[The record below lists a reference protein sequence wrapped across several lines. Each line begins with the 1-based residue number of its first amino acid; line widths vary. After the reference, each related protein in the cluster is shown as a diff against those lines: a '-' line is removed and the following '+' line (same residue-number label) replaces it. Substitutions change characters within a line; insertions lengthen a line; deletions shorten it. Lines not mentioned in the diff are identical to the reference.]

1 MLLTCWSA
9 HSRVERQSRCVTYLW
24 MWMWLGYDVSAVDAD
39 SGQAGVLETSLTD
52 VVDTVCQSD
61 ITTVCPNTL
70 LYTAVGVDAA
80 VSVQRAAAA
89 SRGASPLSCRLLR
102 LMVLCL
108 SRRRLLI
115 TATVREHGSDARLLG
130 RAPCCHAAGVP
141 GTWVWLSRPTAQ
153 IPLLTTSPHCPGVVF
168 VR

>member
-1 MLLTCWSA
+1 VLLTCWSA

-80 VSVQRAAAA
+80 TSVQRAAAA
-89 SRGASPLSCRLLR
+89 SDVGYVWWCRSPLDVSCSSLQRSTSVHPSVVDGRPSVPSTCTPDDSCTLL
-102 LMVLCL
+102 V
-108 SRRRLLI
+108 
-115 TATVREHGSDARLLG
+115 D
-130 RAPCCHAAGVP
+130 
-141 GTWVWLSRPTAQ
+141 
-153 IPLLTTSPHCPGVVF
+153 
-168 VR
+168 